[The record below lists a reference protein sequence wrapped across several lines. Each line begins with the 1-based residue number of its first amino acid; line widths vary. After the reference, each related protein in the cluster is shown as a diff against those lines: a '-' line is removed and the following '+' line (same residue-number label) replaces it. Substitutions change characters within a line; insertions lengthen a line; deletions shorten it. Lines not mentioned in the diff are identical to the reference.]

1 MHAFWIVLSL
11 SVTTA
16 DAHMNSETMAL
27 PLNASISP
35 ATGLV
40 ATEWGFKSEV
50 IKIPNGVTEIVP
62 SWEAYTP
69 GDSSV
74 AVYIKVG
81 GRNFAMGEWSET
93 KRTSVN
99 KQENENALVSTDTLI
114 LRQPVDEIQ
123 FMVELNPGSNGEKP
137 ELKHLFWT
145 LSGKAQNPERPWDQ
159 RVISPL
165 SVPIRAQGDYP
176 NPDKICSPTSLSMVL
191 GYWAEKI
198 DRPALDRDVVST
210 CSGVFDPG
218 WDGTGNWSFNTA
230 FAASLP
236 GITGRVARLRGI
248 AELENWLRAGV
259 PVVCSVAYDFL
270 KGKPERSGKDGH
282 LVVVVGVDPEG
293 NLIFNDPGKKPVRL
307 TYMRSNFARAWE
319 TSSRTVYLVHP
330 ERWLVPVLQ

>member
-1 MHAFWIVLSL
+1 MYVFWLGLSFAL
-11 SVTTA
+11 SGVTSQ
-16 DAHMNSETMAL
+16 MNSSASAL
-27 PLNASISP
+27 PQNFVASPSNGME
-35 ATGLV
+35 ATD
-40 ATEWGFKSEV
+40 WGFKTPV
-50 IKIPNGVTEIVP
+50 LNLPDGVSEIVP

-69 GDSSV
+69 GDSSI
-74 AVYIKVG
+74 AVYIKAG

-99 KQENENALVSTDTLI
+99 KQENDSAFVSTDTLVFK
-114 LRQPVDEIQ
+114 QPVGEIQ
-123 FMVELNPGSNGEKP
+123 FMVELHLGSLGERP

-145 LSGKAQNPERPWDQ
+145 LAGKDLLPETAWNQRP
-159 RVISPL
+159 ITPL
-165 SVPIRAQGDYP
+165 TVPIRAQGDYP

-218 WDGTGNWSFNTA
+218 WNGTGNWSFNAA

-236 GITGRVARLRGI
+236 GITARVARLSGI

-282 LVVVVGVDPEG
+282 LVVVVGVDSEG
-293 NLIFNDPGKKPVRL
+293 SLIFNDPGKKPVRL
-307 TYMRSNFARAWE
+307 TYLRSNFARAWE

-330 ERWLVPVLQ
+330 DRWLVPGLQ